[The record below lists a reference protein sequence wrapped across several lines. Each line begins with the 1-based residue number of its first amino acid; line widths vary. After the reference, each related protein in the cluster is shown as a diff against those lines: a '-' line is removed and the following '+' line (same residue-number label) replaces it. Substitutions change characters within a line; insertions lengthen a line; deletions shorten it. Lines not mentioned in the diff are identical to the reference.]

1 MEVLFIIFGVL
12 VIALVAGFQI
22 SVCKKYLFEYA
33 KTKVDEANKTI
44 TIKGKTISLDNI
56 NEIVVRV
63 LEIGAHEKFLVSVIF
78 FQGVAEMEL
87 VLNDGATEI
96 VRLPKNYILAFCK
109 QMKSAGV
116 KIRETW

>member
-12 VIALVAGFQI
+12 VIALIVGFQI

-33 KTKVDEANKTI
+33 KTKVDETRKTI
-44 TIKGKTISLDNI
+44 TIKNKVIPFSEI
-56 NEIVVRV
+56 NEVYVH
-63 LEIGAHEKFLVSVIF
+63 EIPISVMERYLVSVMF
-78 FQGVAEMEL
+78 FYGVWGMKL
-87 VLNDGATEI
+87 VLNNGTSEI
-96 VRLPKNYILAFCK
+96 VILPKNYILAFRK

>member
-33 KTKVDEANKTI
+33 KTKVDETGKTI
-44 TIKGKTISLDNI
+44 TIKNKSIPFSEI
-56 NEIVVRV
+56 NEVYVHDI
-63 LEIGAHEKFLVSVIF
+63 EISAIERFLVSVIF
-78 FQGVAEMEL
+78 YNGVSEMKL
-87 VLNDGATEI
+87 VLNNGTTEI
-96 VRLPKNYILAFCK
+96 VVLPKNYILQFCR

-116 KIRETW
+116 CIN